1 MKVLFVNLF
10 SFCFLYKK
18 TLLLLYKQND
28 VKMGFQN
35 IHIQNF
41 RSIKDLK
48 IDGFKQI
55 NLFAGKNNDGKT
67 TILES
72 IFVLAGATNP
82 ELSLSINGLRDYE
95 KMREDDF
102 IILFHNLNHKRNI
115 ILNGIENNGQ
125 KRNLN
130 ISPIYKNTIKQNIHS
145 SSLNRAIKGLLNT
158 FEVENKERSLIF
170 DTEIIVSHENSNIH
184 IDTDEVDEKGYIENL
199 EAIFL
204 SSSIQLE
211 SVAERLNS
219 IILNKEKKDIVAIIQ
234 KLDSSIG
241 DLYID
246 DDIIYIDTG
255 LQRFIPIHVAG
266 DGLKRLL
273 SIITAIYNAKNGI
286 ILIDEVDNGLH
297 FSVQQLLWKAII
309 TAAKQFNV
317 QIFATTHSIEC
328 LAALNTAAQTFK
340 QNKNIIDD
348 EIRYFRI
355 ERNNDTHKIYTY
367 EQEIFKLAMEKNWEV
382 R

>member
-1 MKVLFVNLF
+1 VKVLFVNLF

>member
-1 MKVLFVNLF
+1 
-10 SFCFLYKK
+10 
-18 TLLLLYKQND
+18 
-28 VKMGFQN
+28 MGFQN

>member
-1 MKVLFVNLF
+1 M
-10 SFCFLYKK
+10 
-18 TLLLLYKQND
+18 
-28 VKMGFQN
+28 
-35 IHIQNF
+35 
-41 RSIKDLK
+41 
-48 IDGFKQI
+48 
-55 NLFAGKNNDGKT
+55 
-67 TILES
+67 
-72 IFVLAGATNP
+72 
-82 ELSLSINGLRDYE
+82 
-95 KMREDDF
+95 
-102 IILFHNLNHKRNI
+102 
-115 ILNGIENNGQ
+115 
-125 KRNLN
+125 
-130 ISPIYKNTIKQNIHS
+130 
-145 SSLNRAIKGLLNT
+145 
-158 FEVENKERSLIF
+158 
-170 DTEIIVSHENSNIH
+170 
-184 IDTDEVDEKGYIENL
+184 
-199 EAIFL
+199 
-204 SSSIQLE
+204 
-211 SVAERLNS
+211 
-219 IILNKEKKDIVAIIQ
+219 
-234 KLDSSIG
+234 DSSIV